1 MSCHLLNI
9 LLNENVQV
17 ILSIYRGNWPC
28 SELSMRIVVT
38 YRGETIAEWFDHQSK
53 TSLFEASVIKKSQ
66 KSVMLLG
73 APQANSNN

>member
-1 MSCHLLNI
+1 MVD
-9 LLNENVQV
+9 EN
-17 ILSIYRGNWPC
+17 C
-28 SELSMRIVVT
+28 SYLQR
-38 YRGETIAEWFDHQSK
+38 RKQLAEWFDHQSK